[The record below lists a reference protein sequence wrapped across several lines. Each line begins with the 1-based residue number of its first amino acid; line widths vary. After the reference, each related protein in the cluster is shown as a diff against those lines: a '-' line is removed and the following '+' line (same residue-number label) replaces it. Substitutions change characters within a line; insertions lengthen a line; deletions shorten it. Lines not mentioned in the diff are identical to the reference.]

1 MRMKPL
7 TQIAAGTA
15 LGLSLFAGAV
25 FADAHSMAVDDEL
38 AAKVQEA
45 VATLPPDNEGTAFS
59 QIDVMAED
67 GMLVLSGLVESNT
80 ALDSINQMLQDMDG
94 LDMDKVQNDIV
105 VQ

>member
-1 MRMKPL
+1 MSFNPVTK
-7 TQIAAGTA
+7 IAAGTA
-15 LGLSLFAGAV
+15 LGLSLFSGVA
-25 FADAHSMAVDDEL
+25 FADAHAMMVDDDL
-38 AAKVQEA
+38 AAEVQQA
-45 VATLPPDNEGTAFS
+45 IATLPPDNEGTSFS

-80 ALDSINQMLQDMDG
+80 AIDAINQMLQDMEG